1 LKKDKEKERKN
12 IKNETLKKDKEKE
25 RKNIK
30 NESYIEVN
38 NYKKRLHF
46 NHQQCSASHIVFHDC
61 GFM

>member
-1 LKKDKEKERKN
+1 
-12 IKNETLKKDKEKE
+12 LKKDKEKE

-46 NHQQCSASHIVFHDC
+46 NHRIVFHDC

>member
-1 LKKDKEKERKN
+1 
-12 IKNETLKKDKEKE
+12 LKKDKEKE

-46 NHQQCSASHIVFHDC
+46 NHQQCSASRIVFHDC